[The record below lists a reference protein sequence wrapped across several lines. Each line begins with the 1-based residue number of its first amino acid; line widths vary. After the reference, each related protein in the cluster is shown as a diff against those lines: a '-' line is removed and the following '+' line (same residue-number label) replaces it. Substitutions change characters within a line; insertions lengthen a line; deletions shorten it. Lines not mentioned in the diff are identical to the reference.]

1 MRSPRYARSSLPTDS
16 AALYLRPY
24 PEPYSA
30 LPVDEPFIELLA
42 AKEDPTLCEV
52 MSGDLPGRHDI
63 PERFGRPLEVKRSLF
78 GVHPLVGA
86 QVPKLAGRP
95 RQALGRF
102 RQRRRHVGESGR
114 LVPPERFPGL
124 CKCSCHLDWRSF
136 VGGLGNVLRFGVV
149 PHPRH
154 EIMLP
159 NKSVDI

>member
-52 MSGDLPGRHDI
+52 MSGNLPGRHDI
-63 PERFGRPLEVKRSLF
+63 PERFGRPLEVKRSLL

-95 RQALGRF
+95 RQALGHL
-102 RQRRRHVGESGR
+102 RQRRCHISKRRS
-114 LVPPERFPGL
+114 LVVFEHLPGL
-124 CKCSCHLDWRSF
+124 CKRSCHLDRRRPARLSTRQWSRS
-136 VGGLGNVLRFGVV
+136 
-149 PHPRH
+149 
-154 EIMLP
+154 
-159 NKSVDI
+159 